1 VLTPFSSH
9 GLFSAVHSHA
19 AQLLLHVHTALEI
32 FVHGP
37 PPFGSERVIESARI
51 ATAAVLLA
59 AAASPRTH
67 VPKPQTRGE
76 MRETS
81 RVGNK
86 IVHS

>member
-1 VLTPFSSH
+1 MLTPFSSH

-51 ATAAVLLA
+51 ATAAVA
-59 AAASPRTH
+59 AAASPRSH

-76 MRETS
+76 MRDAS
-81 RVGNK
+81 REANN

>member
-1 VLTPFSSH
+1 MLTPFSSH
-9 GLFSAVHSHA
+9 GLFAAVHSH
-19 AQLLLHVHTALEI
+19 AQLLLHVHTAIEI

-51 ATAAVLLA
+51 ATAAVA
-59 AAASPRTH
+59 AAASPRSH

-76 MRETS
+76 MRDAS
-81 RVGNK
+81 REANN

>member
-1 VLTPFSSH
+1 MLTPFSSH

-51 ATAAVLLA
+51 AQ
-59 AAASPRTH
+59 PRLY
-67 VPKPQTRGE
+67 R
-76 MRETS
+76 
-81 RVGNK
+81 
-86 IVHS
+86 